1 MGKRRLSVLIAIA
14 CVAGVIGSEMLCRW
28 DVFRDA
34 AGRRFG
40 RGRLIAIT
48 GGAGIYERDLDGDA
62 VFTASELVAVENL
75 RRVARNEQT
84 DATKID
90 HELSLL
96 RAQFISEKAFART
109 LASSG
114 LSLSTLREK
123 IGAQLRS
130 LQWLEKQLTDP
141 ANPTENQCRQ
151 FYEAHRGLFAQPIRF
166 RASHIFLA
174 APAETPPEAV
184 EAKGKLIEALAV
196 RLSRGEAF
204 FSQLAA
210 EASEDE
216 ATKARG
222 GDLGF
227 FSSARMP
234 PEFFA
239 EVGKLRAGQTS
250 KPFHSPLG
258 FHIVQVTEIKP
269 ARGLN
274 FEEVRAEAA
283 LAITN
288 GRRALLAEGLTETLG
303 RADYVRAE

>member
-14 CVAGVIGSEMLCRW
+14 CVAGVIGSELLCRW

-40 RGRLIAIT
+40 RGRLIAIA

-62 VFTASELVAVENL
+62 VLTASELVSVENL

-84 DATKID
+84 NATKID

-96 RAQFISEKAFART
+96 RAQFGSEKAFTRT

-123 IGAQLRS
+123 IVAQLRS
-130 LQWLEKQLTDP
+130 LQWLEKKLTDP
-141 ANPTENQCRQ
+141 TTPTEKQCRQ
-151 FYEAHRGLFAQPIRF
+151 FYEAHRELFAQPIRF

-196 RLSRGEAF
+196 RLSHGET
-204 FSQLAA
+204 FSPLAA

-216 ATKARG
+216 ATKGRG

-239 EVGKLRAGQTS
+239 EVGKLRAGQTGQ
-250 KPFHSPLG
+250 PFRSPLG
-258 FHIVQVTEIKP
+258 FHIVHVTQIKP
-269 ARGLN
+269 ARELG
-274 FEEVRAEAA
+274 FEEARGEVA
-283 LAITN
+283 LALAN
-288 GRRALLAEGLTETLG
+288 GRRALLADGLTETLG
-303 RADYVRAE
+303 RADYVRTE

>member
-1 MGKRRLSVLIAIA
+1 MGRLRLYALVAVA
-14 CVAGVIGSEMLCRW
+14 CVAGVIGSELLCRW

-40 RGRLIAIT
+40 RGRLIAIA

-75 RRVARNEQT
+75 RRAARSEEMDT
-84 DATKID
+84 TKID

-96 RAQFISEKAFART
+96 RAQFGSEKAFART

-114 LSLSTLREK
+114 LSVSTLREK
-123 IGAQLRS
+123 IVAQLRS
-130 LQWLEKQLTDP
+130 LQWLEKKLTDRTTP
-141 ANPTENQCRQ
+141 PEQECRL
-151 FYEAHRGLFAQPIRF
+151 FYEAHRELFAQPIRF

-196 RLSRGEAF
+196 RLSRSET

-216 ATKARG
+216 ATKSRG

-227 FSSARMP
+227 FSAARMP

-239 EVGKLRAGQTS
+239 EVGKFRAGQTS
-250 KPFHSPLG
+250 KPFRSPLG
-258 FHIVQVTEIKP
+258 FHIVQVTEIRP
-269 ARGLN
+269 ARELG
-274 FEEVRAEAA
+274 FEEARGEILLA
-283 LAITN
+283 LAN
-288 GRRALLAEGLTETLG
+288 GRRALLADGLTETLG